1 MSDLVTGQLPGAG
14 GVGISYQID
23 GPEDAPWLILSNS
36 LATDRRM
43 WAPQIDALCVS
54 RRVLRYDTRGHGQSE
69 AGQAPYSFDQLT
81 GDVLALCDA
90 LEIERADFLG
100 LSLGGMTG
108 LALALRAPERVGRLV
123 CCDARADA
131 PEPYKA
137 MWDGNIA
144 QLHKTGISGLREP
157 TIGRW
162 FTPAFLESPE
172 NAAALDT
179 VRDMIQTTSP
189 IGYEGVAR
197 LLQTL
202 DLRDKLATL
211 QTDTLYITGAADMAA
226 PVAVMHDM
234 ADNTPRASLTVLP
247 DAAHLSNIE
256 QPVAFIDAIK
266 GFLSL

>member
-1 MSDLVTGQLPGAG
+1 LSTGVTGILPGAG
-14 GVGISYQID
+14 GVGISYQVE

-43 WAPQIDALCVS
+43 WEPQIDVLRAS

-90 LEIERADFLG
+90 LAIERADFLG

-108 LALALRAPERVGRLV
+108 LALAMRAPERVGRLV
-123 CCDARADA
+123 CCDARASA

-144 QLHKTGISGLREP
+144 RLHEVGMAGLLEP

-162 FTPAFLESPE
+162 FTEAFLEAPE
-172 NAAALDT
+172 NAEALDI
-179 VRDMIQTTSP
+179 VRSMIRATSP
-189 IGYEGVAR
+189 VGYEGVAR

-202 DLRDKLATL
+202 DLQGGLATL
-211 QTDTLYITGAADMAA
+211 RSDTLYITGEADMAA
-226 PVAVMHDM
+226 PVAVMQDM
-234 ADNTPRASLTVLP
+234 ADSTPGASLTVLP
-247 DAAHLSNIE
+247 NAAHLSSIE
-256 QPVAFIDAIK
+256 QPMAFIDAIK